1 MALRRA
7 RREHHKHAPGTSQA
21 TLRPSVNNEVLHPI
35 CPKRLAPAPRLR
47 GLRGCDHGP
56 HRAQQHLRRERRPQH
71 ARTHRRPGQG
81 LNPRAVRL
89 QWPPTARQHG
99 TERQYRR
106 PRTAIFNGPQTGK
119 YSWDVW
125 TIQSDLH
132 SRLKFPRGRP
142 SMVGRKSMSRFCPI
156 ERDCPELVSA

>member
-47 GLRGCDHGP
+47 GSRGCDHGP

-119 YSWDVW
+119 YSASTCRTDPAGAFCL
-125 TIQSDLH
+125 TFGPC
-132 SRLKFPRGRP
+132 SRMKAF
-142 SMVGRKSMSRFCPI
+142 RF
-156 ERDCPELVSA
+156 LNTL